1 MTGISLHM
9 QWPLT
14 SQLHGNVSQRAI
26 LITPFQGALQK
37 LNQVF
42 EKLFFSSKHNANVY
56 IDLKTLSPSGI
67 RTRDLLS

>member
-1 MTGISLHM
+1 M

-42 EKLFFSSKHNANVY
+42 EKLFFSSKHNANV
-56 IDLKTLSPSGI
+56 
-67 RTRDLLS
+67 